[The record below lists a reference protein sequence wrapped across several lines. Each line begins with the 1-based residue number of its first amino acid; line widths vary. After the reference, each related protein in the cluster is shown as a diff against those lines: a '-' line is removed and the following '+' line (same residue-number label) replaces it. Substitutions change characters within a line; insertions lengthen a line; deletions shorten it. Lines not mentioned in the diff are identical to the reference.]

1 MKKNSKNG
9 LARGLS
15 VLLVL
20 ILALSLTLTSAQQ
33 KADEAKT
40 AADEAQKSADK
51 ANTVAAGAQEKADKA
66 EADAKNNAEAIA
78 KLPDEKA
85 VAEAIK
91 NILTEYV
98 KGTTLDKNSIVTTE
112 ELSKFLTADQTAQAL
127 AAALTDYAKT
137 AEVLETLKG

>member
-20 ILALSLTLTSAQQ
+20 ILALSLTLTSCADKTAQQ

-51 ANTVAAGAQEKADKA
+51 ANTAAAGAQEKADKA
-66 EADAKNNAEAIA
+66 EADAKKQKI
-78 KLPDEKA
+78 LDEQKSK
-85 VAEAIK
+85 EKPEI
-91 NILTEYV
+91 
-98 KGTTLDKNSIVTTE
+98 TTPGR
-112 ELSKFLTADQTAQAL
+112 Q
-127 AAALTDYAKT
+127 
-137 AEVLETLKG
+137 

>member
-20 ILALSLTLTSAQQ
+20 ILALSLTLTSCADKTAQQ

-51 ANTVAAGAQEKADKA
+51 ANTAAAGAQEKADKA

-112 ELSKFLTADQTAQAL
+112 ELSKFLTADQTA
-127 AAALTDYAKT
+127 
-137 AEVLETLKG
+137 

>member
-20 ILALSLTLTSAQQ
+20 ILALSLTLTSCADKTAQQ

-51 ANTVAAGAQEKADKA
+51 ANTAAAGAQEKADKA

-91 NILTEYV
+91 NILTE
-98 KGTTLDKNSIVTTE
+98 
-112 ELSKFLTADQTAQAL
+112 
-127 AAALTDYAKT
+127 
-137 AEVLETLKG
+137 